1 MLSPERKNDLLE
13 RTRPTNLFVHNFDL
27 AEMTAKACLTP
38 LVTTSASTTQVKQRN
53 FIVTT
58 MVVFRSGMSTPSI
71 YKSRRRRS
79 IIGVSQSVVA
89 SLACLFLLVQSTRAQ
104 QIGVDVCACQPS
116 VYEFTFDFEL
126 TCDDQSVG
134 GAGITDTTCLTE
146 LRGEQN
152 QEDADLLPVAV
163 GQVSIFEL
171 DQNLDVIA
179 QTVNTGLFLSGST
192 FTYTSIIATEPELLD
207 PASLPRGIQLVFI
220 GVNALNQAIVNTFA
234 ILYNNDCGVFPLLR
248 VGQQAGW
255 IIFVS

>member
-1 MLSPERKNDLLE
+1 MMDDPLE
-13 RTRPTNLFVHNFDL
+13 I
-27 AEMTAKACLTP
+27 TP
-38 LVTTSASTTQVKQRN
+38 QSMYR
-53 FIVTT
+53 I
-58 MVVFRSGMSTPSI
+58 
-71 YKSRRRRS
+71 RRRRS
-79 IIGVSQSVVA
+79 RTLLYQRVVA
-89 SLACLFLLVQSTRAQ
+89 SLALLFLAQSTNAQ

-126 TCDDQSVG
+126 ACDDQNVG

-152 QEDADLLPVAV
+152 QDDADLVPVAV

-192 FTYTSIIATEPELLD
+192 FTYTSIIATEPDLLNPD
-207 PASLPRGIQLVFI
+207 SLPRGIQLVFI

-255 IIFVS
+255 IIFVSCWSQSNANTV